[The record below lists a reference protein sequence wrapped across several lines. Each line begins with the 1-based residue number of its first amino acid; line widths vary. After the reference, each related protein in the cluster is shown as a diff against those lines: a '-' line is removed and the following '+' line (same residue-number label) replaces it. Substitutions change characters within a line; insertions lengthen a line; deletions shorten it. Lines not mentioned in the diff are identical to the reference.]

1 MLVTVAMLMT
11 KEEGMKFTAAMLP
24 TATAMMTLDIFIL
37 QMILAIVTVNWA
49 TLILATSIA
58 IIPCHIH
65 YITTLATHILDMIMT
80 ETMVILMSFLILMIT
95 VVMYAVDMELKKQA
109 VGDGNACVESLDCNE
124 ELSEEEMAVV
134 EAARHVVE
142 CSLDFIKQ
150 LLYVAAEVPAPQ
162 GTEE

>member
-65 YITTLATHILDMIMT
+65 YITTLATHILNIRMG
-80 ETMVILMSFLILMIT
+80 ETMVILMIT